1 MIVRLCRNPP
11 NLPVCQRPVSTSR
24 GLSIAPIIKD
34 FQNDVITVKAKKKER
49 KRKAPRRELEQLFI
63 QLLVSRI
70 RGSWLQMR

>member
-1 MIVRLCRNPP
+1 MPESAESPCLSKTRVNP
-11 NLPVCQRPVSTSR
+11 R